1 MNSSKKMIQKKR
13 KILIAL
19 ISVISIFSN
28 KSFSKPQEKLI
39 IGAIPD
45 QNPEKLNR
53 LYKLLAEEIS
63 EQLDVKVEYK
73 PVINY
78 PAAVTAFRT
87 GYLDLVWFGGLTG
100 VQARLQTQGGAKVI
114 AQREIDAKF
123 HSVFIANSKSD
134 LPIIKKTS
142 DLKLLK
148 GKRFLFGS
156 ESSTSGRLM
165 PQHYLNQS
173 GVQLSDFDGGRPG
186 FSGSHDATIKL
197 VESGTYQAGVL
208 NEQVWKA
215 RLKEGK
221 VNSSKVKVIWRTPP
235 YHDYHWL
242 AQTDLDK
249 RFHKGFTSQLRN
261 TLISLSKNNPRQK
274 VILEAFGAEKFITS
288 QSKNYFEIEKIG
300 REIGKIK

>member
-1 MNSSKKMIQKKR
+1 MIFKLSKSF
-13 KILIAL
+13 ILI
-19 ISVISIFSN
+19 IFSTFIFIN
-28 KSFSKPQEKLI
+28 KSFAERQKVLT

-45 QNPEKLNR
+45 QKPERLNR
-53 LYKLLAEEIS
+53 LYNLLSEELS
-63 EQLDVKVEYK
+63 EQLEIKVQYK
-73 PVINY
+73 SVINY

-100 VQARLQTQGGAKVI
+100 VQARLQTKGGADVI

-123 HSVFIANSKSD
+123 HSVFIANSKSGI
-134 LPIIKKTS
+134 PVMNKAS

-148 GKRFLFGS
+148 NKRFLFGS

-173 GVQLSDFDGGRPG
+173 GVELSDFYGGRPG

-208 NEQVWKA
+208 NEQVWET

-221 VNSSKVKVIWRTPP
+221 INPSTIKVIWRTPS

-242 AQTDLDK
+242 AQSDLDK
-249 RFHKGFTSQLRN
+249 RFSKGFTSKLRK
-261 TLISLSKNNPRQK
+261 TLLSFSKDNPRQK

-288 QSKNYFEIEKIG
+288 HSNNYLEIEKIG
-300 REIGKIK
+300 KGIGKIK

>member
-1 MNSSKKMIQKKR
+1 MYQKMRNIFF
-13 KILIAL
+13 AL
-19 ISVISIFSN
+19 LSITSIWAN
-28 KSFSKPQEKLI
+28 KSFSKPQEKLT

-53 LYKLLAEEIS
+53 LYKVLANELS
-63 EQLDVKVEYK
+63 EKLDIEVQYK
-73 PVINY
+73 PVISY

-87 GYLDLVWFGGLTG
+87 GNLHLVWFGGLTG
-100 VQARLQTQGGAKVI
+100 VQARLQTPGGAKVI
-114 AQREIDAKF
+114 AQREIDEKF
-123 HSVFIANSKSD
+123 HSVFIANTKSD
-134 LPIIKKTS
+134 LPTINKPS

-173 GVQLSDFDGGRPG
+173 GVKLSYFDGGNAG

-197 VESGTYQAGVL
+197 VESGSYHAGAL
-208 NEQVWKA
+208 NEQVWRA

-221 VNSSKVKVIWRTPP
+221 VNTSKVKVIWRTPP

-249 RFHKGFTSQLRN
+249 RFGKGFTSRLRN
-261 TLISLSKNNPRQK
+261 TLVNFIKENVRQK

-288 QSKNYFEIEKIG
+288 KSDNYLEIEKIG
-300 REIGKIK
+300 RKIGKIK

>member
-1 MNSSKKMIQKKR
+1 MLHAKR
-13 KILIAL
+13 KILFAL
-19 ISVISIFSN
+19 LFATSIFTN
-28 KSFSKPQEKLI
+28 KSFSKPHETLT

-45 QNPEKLNR
+45 QNPEILNR
-53 LYKLLAEEIS
+53 LYKVLSNEIS
-63 EQLDVKVEYK
+63 DQLDVKVQYK
-73 PVINY
+73 PVISY

-87 GYLDLVWFGGLTG
+87 GNLDLVWFGGLTG
-100 VQARLQTQGGAKVI
+100 VQARLQTKGSQVL

-123 HSVFIANSKSD
+123 HSVFIANSKSG
-134 LPIIKKTS
+134 LPKINRAS

-173 GVQLSDFDGGRPG
+173 GVQLSDFVGGNPG

-197 VESGTYQAGVL
+197 VESGTYEAGAL

-215 RLKEGK
+215 RLLEGK
-221 VNSSKVKVIWRTPP
+221 TNPSKVKVIWRTPP

-242 AQTDLDK
+242 ARPDLDK
-249 RFHKGFTSQLRN
+249 RFGNGFTSRLRKA
-261 TLISLSKNNPRQK
+261 LISFNKENPRQK
-274 VILEAFGAEKFITS
+274 IILEAFGAEKFITS
-288 QSKNYFEIEKIG
+288 GNKNYVEIEKIG
-300 REIGKIK
+300 RKIGKIK